1 MPEDFLIK
9 GAYLRIR
16 KNHSKL
22 FCSFLFLYNVF
33 TYQIQERFLTPS
45 DGPSDLWKHHKV
57 YKIANI
63 KKRIEA
69 VSKSSFDQITVNYY
83 EAGEGIP
90 PHVDNQMA
98 FGEVIIS
105 LSLLSDCIMEFKR
118 DENIYKMDLERR
130 SLLIMGT
137 ESRYR

>member
-1 MPEDFLIK
+1 
-9 GAYLRIR
+9 
-16 KNHSKL
+16 
-22 FCSFLFLYNVF
+22 
-33 TYQIQERFLTPS
+33 
-45 DGPSDLWKHHKV
+45 
-57 YKIANI
+57 
-63 KKRIEA
+63 
-69 VSKSSFDQITVNYY
+69 
-83 EAGEGIP
+83 
-90 PHVDNQMA
+90 MA

>member
-1 MPEDFLIK
+1 MTVLSGSETEYTEVPDE
-9 GAYLRIR
+9 
-16 KNHSKL
+16 
-22 FCSFLFLYNVF
+22 
-33 TYQIQERFLTPS
+33 
-45 DGPSDLWKHHKV
+45 
-57 YKIANI
+57 IANI
-63 KKRIEA
+63 KKRIEG

-105 LSLLSDCIMEFKR
+105 LSLLSDCIMEFKM

>member
-1 MPEDFLIK
+1 M
-9 GAYLRIR
+9 GYNHLRI
-16 KNHSKL
+16 
-22 FCSFLFLYNVF
+22 
-33 TYQIQERFLTPS
+33 FLTYVFSGSNTEYTEIP
-45 DGPSDLWKHHKV
+45 DEIVD
-57 YKIANI
+57 I
-63 KKRIEA
+63 KKRIETVA
-69 VSKSSFDQITVNYY
+69 KSSFDQITVNYY

-118 DENIYKMDLERR
+118 DENIFKMDLERR